1 MPSGVYD
8 RLPPEIPQY
17 IRDHA
22 SAEMTISDLWQN
34 VRRDLK
40 VDIKREYV
48 RGRIR
53 REHLPFK
60 KGTGYN
66 TLLTDEQ
73 VDQMI
78 AVIPGRSSEEISKI
92 MLEKYG
98 VKISPSQVRG
108 WKKNHKAPSGYDA
121 RFRPGNASPTKGK
134 KRTEFLSPEMIA
146 RIQKTQ
152 FKKGNVPKNRREV
165 GEIIER
171 SDGYLWIKTQDWH
184 QNDNWQQYHRWLW
197 EQEHGPIPEGFRV
210 YFLDGDRRNCKI
222 ENLELVSE
230 AVAATA
236 VKVYGLTKDAE
247 INKAILKAAA
257 LKVALTKAQERVKK

>member
-1 MPSGVYD
+1 MPRGKYERYPSAFAEYVTEHANED
-8 RLPPEIPQY
+8 TTITELWENMKRDVSPNIP
-17 IRDHA
+17 
-22 SAEMTISDLWQN
+22 
-34 VRRDLK
+34 
-40 VDIKREYV
+40 REYV

-60 KGTGYN
+60 KGTVYN

-78 AVIPGRSSEEISKI
+78 SIIPGRSSEEISKI

-98 VKISPSQVRG
+98 VEINPTQVRG

-134 KRTEFLSPEMIA
+134 KRTEFLPPEMIA

-171 SDGYLWIKTQDWH
+171 CDGYLWIKTQDWH
-184 QNDNWQQYHRWLW
+184 RNDNWQQYHRWLW
-197 EQEHGPIPEGFRV
+197 EQVHGPIPEGFRV

-236 VKVYGLTKDAE
+236 VKVFGLTKDAE
-247 INKAILKAAA
+247 INRAILKAAE
-257 LKVALTKAQERVKK
+257 LKVAITKAQERRKK

>member
-22 SAEMTISDLWQN
+22 SAELTISELWQN
-34 VRRDLK
+34 VRLDMK

-197 EQEHGPIPEGFRV
+197 EQVHGPIPEGFRV

-247 INKAILKAAA
+247 INKAILKAAE